1 MSSEELRRS
10 VFSSIHMSSLLRTTH
25 SSITYPS
32 CSFCGGSAINSR
44 SSPKRKVALCQLS
57 LHTNPSDSFI
67 VWYKK
72 QDEPKGMLWLRS
84 CCVKKGQENTIELIS
99 RGCRGRCSYTLKFAC
114 LSTNEEWYRLLKQE
128 ARKTTSVGDDLTNDV
143 VDGTS
148 DLTSLDSMLTDITP
162 LSSLTE
168 LSSYNESD
176 ENSDVGSI
184 TSFDQDSVAP
194 LPTTKS
200 KKKKSVK
207 PVKAKLKVK
216 PVFCN
221 PLQGLV
227 RTRKTSQP
235 QMSSSYSVSAV
246 TTTSSPLESIE
257 NTSRSSPDLD
267 YWSRWSWP
275 LKA

>member
-44 SSPKRKVALCQLS
+44 SSPKRKVALCQLT
-57 LHTNPSDSFI
+57 LYTNLSDSFI
-67 VWYKK
+67 VWCKK

-84 CCVKKGQENTIELIS
+84 CCIRKGQENTIELIS
-99 RGCRGRCSYTLKFAC
+99 RGCRGRCSYTLKFAG
-114 LSTNEEWYRLLKQE
+114 LNTNEEWYRLLKQE
-128 ARKTTSVGDDLTNDV
+128 ARKAPSIGDDLTNDV

-162 LSSLTE
+162 VSSLTE
-168 LSSYNESD
+168 LSSYSESD
-176 ENSDVGSI
+176 ENSEVGSI
-184 TSFDQDSVAP
+184 TSFDQDSLAALATP
-194 LPTTKS
+194 KS
-200 KKKKSVK
+200 KNKKRAKSVK
-207 PVKAKLKVK
+207 VKVKVK

-221 PLQGLV
+221 PLQGLG

-235 QMSSSYSVSAV
+235 QMSSSYSVSTV
-246 TTTSSPLESIE
+246 STMSPLDSIE
-257 NTSRSSPDLD
+257 NTSRSSPDVD

-275 LKA
+275 LKV